1 VTLSIRARLT
11 AWYAAVVVV
20 AFAAGAVVIA
30 QVQARVALN
39 QLDEELARLQHTV
52 TAVLHNEFGEGLDL
66 PGAVKEASVEVVAEG
81 RTVVVRGDGGL
92 VLGSWGD
99 DLPDGW
105 SLPEAS
111 AAESGTDSLQIAGQ
125 GFRTAQVPVRDG
137 DHDFVVT
144 VLARL
149 EPLARERSELL
160 RALAIGTL
168 AALLVAIAGGWLVGR
183 HAIEPAALHAQRQ
196 FMADASH
203 QLRTPVSIIRTT
215 AQVTLAKDQR
225 SETEYR
231 ESTAIVAEQSA
242 RLTRLVDAMFLLAR
256 GDAGGRTLRTEAIY
270 LDELLGECIR
280 GLGVIAAD
288 RQVRLQSTGDVD
300 VQLFADEEL
309 LRQMLLNLLDNAI
322 RHTPPGGTVR
332 TTIAAKDDHVA
343 IAVEDEGPGIAP
355 GDRER
360 IFQRFVRLHPGSD
373 GAGLGLPLA
382 RWIAEAHGGSLTLD
396 ASGPGGSRFTAQL
409 PR

>member
-1 VTLSIRARLT
+1 MTLSIRARLT

-20 AFAAGAVVIA
+20 AFATGAVVIA
-30 QVQARVALN
+30 QVQARVA
-39 QLDEELARLQHTV
+39 QSRLDEELSRLQHTV
-52 TAVLHNEFGEGLDL
+52 TAVLLNEFGEGLDL

-81 RTVVVRGDGGL
+81 RSVVVSRAGGI
-92 VLGSWGD
+92 VVGNWGD

-105 SLPEAS
+105 SLPEVNAL
-111 AAESGTDSLQIAGQ
+111 ESGTGSVQIAGQ
-125 GFRTAQVPVRDG
+125 SFRAVQAPVRDG
-137 DHDFVVT
+137 DHAFVVT

-149 EPLARERSELL
+149 DPLVRERSELL

-168 AALLVAIAGGWLVGR
+168 VALLVAIAGGWLVGR

-215 AQVTLAKDQR
+215 AQVMLAKDQR

-270 LDELLGECIR
+270 LDELLGECVR

-288 RQVRLQSTGDVD
+288 RQVTLESTGDVD

-309 LRQMLLNLLDNAI
+309 LRQMLLNLIENAI

-332 TTIAAKDDHVA
+332 TVISSKGEEVV
-343 IAVEDEGPGIAP
+343 IAVEDQGVGIPVA
-355 GDRER
+355 DRER
-360 IFQRFVRLHPGSD
+360 IFERFVRLQQGSD

-382 RWIAEAHGGSLTLD
+382 RWIAEAHRGSLTLD
-396 ASGPGGSRFTAQL
+396 ASGPGGSRFTVKL

>member
-20 AFAAGAVVIA
+20 AIAAGAVVIA
-30 QVQARVALN
+30 QVQARVAQN
-39 QLDEELARLQHTV
+39 RLDDELTRLQNTV
-52 TAVLHNEFGEGLDL
+52 TAVLHHEFGEGLDL
-66 PGAVKEASVEVVAEG
+66 LGAVEEASVEVVAEG
-81 RTVVVRGDGGL
+81 RTVVVNRPGGL
-92 VLGSWGD
+92 VLGRWGD
-99 DLPDGW
+99 ALPDGW
-105 SLPEAS
+105 SVPDAS
-111 AAESGTDSLQIAGQ
+111 ARDSAGTLWIAGQ
-125 GFRTAQVPVRDG
+125 GFRAVQVPVRDG
-137 DHDFVVT
+137 DHAFVVT

-149 EPLARERSELL
+149 DPLARERSELL

-168 AALLVAIAGGWLVGR
+168 VALLVAMAGGWLVGR

-231 ESTAIVAEQSA
+231 ESTTIVAEQSA

-256 GDAGGRTLRTEAIY
+256 GDAGGRTLRTEALY
-270 LDELLGECIR
+270 LDELLGECVR

-288 RQVRLQSTGDVD
+288 RRVRLESTGDVD

-322 RHTPPGGTVR
+322 RHTRPGGTVR
-332 TTIAAKDDHVA
+332 TTIAAKADHVA

-355 GDRER
+355 ADRER
-360 IFQRFVRLHPGSD
+360 IFQRFVRLHAGSD

-382 RWIAEAHGGSLTLD
+382 RWIVEAHGGSLTLD
-396 ASGPGGSRFTAQL
+396 ASGPGGSRFAVRL

>member
-1 VTLSIRARLT
+1 MTLSIRARLT
-11 AWYAAVVVV
+11 AWYTAVVVV
-20 AFAAGAVVIA
+20 AFAAGAIVIA

-39 QLDEELARLQHTV
+39 RLDDELTRLQRTV

-66 PGAVKEASVEVVAEG
+66 AGAVKEASVEVVAEA
-81 RTVVVRGDGGL
+81 RTIVVSDPAGG
-92 VLGSWGD
+92 VIGSWGD
-99 DLPDGW
+99 ALPDGW
-105 SLPEAS
+105 NLPAS
-111 AAESGTDSLQIAGQ
+111 
-125 GFRTAQVPVRDG
+125 GFRRIQVPVRDG
-137 DHDFVVT
+137 DHAFVVT

-168 AALLVAIAGGWLVGR
+168 AALLVAMAGGWLVGR

-256 GDAGGRTLRTEAIY
+256 GDAGGRTLRTEALY
-270 LDELLGECIR
+270 LDELLGECVR

-288 RQVRLQSTGDVD
+288 RRVRLESTGDVD

-322 RHTPPGGTVR
+322 RHTRPGGTVR
-332 TTIAAKDDHVA
+332 TTIAAKADHVA

-355 GDRER
+355 ADRER
-360 IFQRFVRLHPGSD
+360 IFQRFVRLHAGSD

-382 RWIAEAHGGSLTLD
+382 RWIVEAHGGSLTLD
-396 ASGPGGSRFTAQL
+396 ASGPGGSRFAVRL

>member
-1 VTLSIRARLT
+1 MTLSIRARLT

-39 QLDEELARLQHTV
+39 QLDEELTRLQHTV

-81 RTVVVRGDGGL
+81 RTVVVSGASGV
-92 VLGSWGD
+92 VLDSWGD
-99 DLPDGW
+99 ALPDGW
-105 SLPEAS
+105 KLPEGS
-111 AAESGTDSLQIAGQ
+111 VVDRGGSIRIAGQ
-125 GFRTAQVPVRDG
+125 GFRAVQAPVRDG
-137 DHDFVVT
+137 DHAFVVT

-149 EPLARERSELL
+149 DPLVRERNELL

-168 AALLVAIAGGWLVGR
+168 VALLVAIAGGWLAGR

-231 ESTAIVAEQSA
+231 ESTTIVAEQSA

-256 GDAGGRTLRTEAIY
+256 GDAGGRTLRTAAIY
-270 LDELLGECIR
+270 LDELVGECIR
-280 GLGVIAAD
+280 GLGAIAAD
-288 RQVRLQSTGDVD
+288 RQVRLESAGDVD

-322 RHTPPGGTVR
+322 RHTRPGGTVR
-332 TTIAAKDDHVA
+332 TTIAAKADHVA

-355 GDRER
+355 ADRER
-360 IFQRFVRLHPGSD
+360 IFQRFVRLHAGSD

-382 RWIAEAHGGSLTLD
+382 RWIVEAHGGSLTLD
-396 ASGPGGSRFTAQL
+396 ASGPGGSRFAVRL

>member
-20 AFAAGAVVIA
+20 AFATGAVVIA
-30 QVQARVALN
+30 QVQARVA
-39 QLDEELARLQHTV
+39 QSRLDEELSRLQHTV
-52 TAVLHNEFGEGLDL
+52 TAVLLNEFGEGLDL

-81 RTVVVRGDGGL
+81 RSVVVSRAGGI
-92 VLGSWGD
+92 VVGNWGD

-105 SLPEAS
+105 SLPEVNAL
-111 AAESGTDSLQIAGQ
+111 ESGTGSVQIAGQ
-125 GFRTAQVPVRDG
+125 SFRAVQAPVRDG
-137 DHDFVVT
+137 DHAFVVT

-149 EPLARERSELL
+149 DPLVRERSELL

-168 AALLVAIAGGWLVGR
+168 VALLVAIAGGWLVGR

-215 AQVTLAKDQR
+215 AQVMLAKDQR

-270 LDELLGECIR
+270 LDELLGECVR

-288 RQVRLQSTGDVD
+288 RQVTLESTGDVD

-309 LRQMLLNLLDNAI
+309 LRQMLLNLIENAI

-332 TTIAAKDDHVA
+332 TVISSKGEEVV
-343 IAVEDEGPGIAP
+343 IAVEDQGVGIPVA
-355 GDRER
+355 DRER
-360 IFQRFVRLHPGSD
+360 IFERFVRLQQGSD

-382 RWIAEAHGGSLTLD
+382 RWIAEAHRGSLTLD
-396 ASGPGGSRFTAQL
+396 ASGPGGSRFTVKL

>member
-39 QLDEELARLQHTV
+39 RLDDELTRLQHTV

-81 RTVVVRGDGGL
+81 RTVVVSQSGGL

-99 DLPDGW
+99 ALPDGW
-105 SLPEAS
+105 RLPEAS
-111 AAESGTDSLQIAGQ
+111 ARNGGGTLWIAGQ
-125 GFRTAQVPVRDG
+125 GFRGVQVPVRDG
-137 DHDFVVT
+137 DHAFVVT

-149 EPLARERSELL
+149 DPLTRERSELL

-168 AALLVAIAGGWLVGR
+168 AALLVAMAGGWLVGR

-231 ESTAIVAEQSA
+231 ESTTIVAEQSA

-256 GDAGGRTLRTEAIY
+256 GDAGGPTLRTAAIY
-270 LDELLGECIR
+270 LDELVGECIR
-280 GLGVIAAD
+280 GLGAIAVD
-288 RQVRLQSTGDVD
+288 RQVRLESGGDID

-322 RHTPPGGTVR
+322 RYTPPGGTVR
-332 TTIAAKDDHVA
+332 TTIAARGDAIV
-343 IAVEDEGPGIAP
+343 IAVEDEGPGIPAA
-355 GDRER
+355 DRER
-360 IFQRFVRLHPGSD
+360 IFERFVRLQQGSD

-382 RWIAEAHGGSLTLD
+382 RWIAEAHRGSLTLEV
-396 ASGPGGSRFTAQL
+396 SGPTGSRFTVRL

>member
-30 QVQARVALN
+30 QVQTRVALN
-39 QLDEELARLQHTV
+39 RLDDELARLQHTV

-66 PGAVKEASVEVVAEG
+66 PGAIKEASVEVVAEG
-81 RTVVVRGDGGL
+81 RTVVVSRTSGL
-92 VLGSWGD
+92 VLGTWGD
-99 DLPDGW
+99 ALPDGW
-105 SLPEAS
+105 SLPDSSMRAS
-111 AAESGTDSLQIAGQ
+111 GGTRWLAGQ
-125 GFRTAQVPVRDG
+125 GFRAAQVPVRDG
-137 DHDFVVT
+137 DHAFVVT

-149 EPLARERSELL
+149 DPLARERNELL
-160 RALAIGTL
+160 RALGIGTIV
-168 AALLVAIAGGWLVGR
+168 ALLVAMAGGWLVGR

-215 AQVTLAKDQR
+215 AQVILAKDQR
-225 SETEYR
+225 SESEYR
-231 ESTAIVAEQSA
+231 ESTTIVAEQSA

-256 GDAGGRTLRTEAIY
+256 GDAGGRTLRTAAIY
-270 LDELLGECIR
+270 LDELVGECIR
-280 GLGVIAAD
+280 GLSVVATE
-288 RQVRLQSTGDVD
+288 RQVRLESSGDVD

-322 RHTPPGGTVR
+322 RHTPPGGIVR
-332 TTIAAKDDHVA
+332 TTIAAKGDTVV
-343 IAVEDEGPGIAP
+343 IAVEDGGAGIPIA
-355 GDRER
+355 DRER
-360 IFQRFVRLHPGSD
+360 IFERFVRLHQGSD

-382 RWIAEAHGGSLTLD
+382 RWIAEAHRGSLTLE
-396 ASGPGGSRFTAQL
+396 ASGPRGSRFAVRL

>member
-20 AFAAGAVVIA
+20 AFAAGAAVIA

-81 RTVVVRGDGGL
+81 RTVVVSDPGGR
-92 VLGSWGD
+92 VIGSWGD
-99 DLPDGW
+99 ALPDGW
-105 SLPEAS
+105 TLS
-111 AAESGTDSLQIAGQ
+111 AP
-125 GFRTAQVPVRDG
+125 GFHTVQVPVRDG
-137 DHDFVVT
+137 DHAFVVT

-149 EPLARERSELL
+149 DPLARERSELM

-168 AALLVAIAGGWLVGR
+168 VALLVAMAGGWLVGR

-225 SETEYR
+225 SESEYR
-231 ESTAIVAEQSA
+231 ESTTIVAEQSA

-256 GDAGGRTLRTEAIY
+256 GDAGGRALRTEAIY
-270 LDELLGECIR
+270 LDELLGECVR

-288 RQVRLQSTGDVD
+288 RQIRLESAGDID

-322 RHTPPGGTVR
+322 RHTPPGGAVR
-332 TTIAAKDDHVA
+332 TRIQANGDHVA

-355 GDRER
+355 ADRER
-360 IFQRFVRLHPGSD
+360 IFERFVRLHHGSD

-382 RWIAEAHGGSLTLD
+382 RWIAEAHRGSLTLE
-396 ASGPGGSRFTAQL
+396 ASGPGGSRFAVRL

>member
-1 VTLSIRARLT
+1 MTLSIRARLT
-11 AWYAAVVVV
+11 AWYAAVVVA
-20 AFAAGAVVIA
+20 AFGAGAVVIA
-30 QVQARVALN
+30 QVQARVAQN
-39 QLDEELARLQHTV
+39 QLDDELTRLQHTV

-66 PGAVKEASVEVVAEG
+66 SGAVKEASVEVVAEG
-81 RTVVVRGDGGL
+81 RTVVVSRAGGT

-99 DLPDGW
+99 ALPGGW
-105 SLPEAS
+105 QLPEAG
-111 AAESGTDSLQIAGQ
+111 ARDSGRTVWIAGQ
-125 GFRTAQVPVRDG
+125 AFRAVQSPVRDG
-137 DHDFVVT
+137 AHAFVVT

-149 EPLARERSELL
+149 DPLVRERSELL

-168 AALLVAIAGGWLVGR
+168 VALLVAMAGGWLVGR
-183 HAIEPAALHAQRQ
+183 HAIEPATLHAQRQ

-215 AQVTLAKDQR
+215 AQVTLAKAQR

-231 ESTAIVAEQSA
+231 ESTTIVAEQSA

-256 GDAGGRTLRTEAIY
+256 GDAEGRTLRTAAIY
-270 LDELLGECIR
+270 LDELVGECVR

-288 RQVRLQSTGDVD
+288 RQVRLESAGDVD
-300 VQLFADEEL
+300 VQLFGDEEL

-322 RHTPPGGTVR
+322 RYTPPGGTVR
-332 TTIAAKDDHVA
+332 TTMASQSDAVV
-343 IAVEDEGPGIAP
+343 IAVEDEGTGVPIA
-355 GDRER
+355 DRER
-360 IFQRFVRLHPGSD
+360 IFERFVRLHHGSD

-382 RWIAEAHGGSLTLD
+382 RWIAEAHRGSLTLEV
-396 ASGPGGSRFTAQL
+396 SGPGGSRFAVRL